1 MNDDRNNTAE
11 GIDVNQSKVDKLTYR
26 LIIKERNNIRTK
38 ELNDAQMQ
46 KWIKD
51 RIEEVAECY

>member
-1 MNDDRNNTAE
+1 MNDDRSNGTG
-11 GIDVNQSKVDKLTYR
+11 GIDVDKTNVDKLTYR

-51 RIEEVAECY
+51 RIKEVAECY